1 MSETYTAVYA
11 REGDVWVAEI
21 AGQPDLR
28 GQGVSLGEAREQIRG
43 ALAGQLGAA
52 ASDLRIIDQIRP
64 PAAFKASQAEV
75 SGRTVAEKVK
85 MMSNMT
91 DAKTTEEW
99 ADELESADREP
110 GAVQWLREHP
120 GVTLGIDQ
128 LCHTV
133 TLAEEIARWG
143 EVDMSQAGEAPNGER
158 VAD

>member
-28 GQGVSLGEAREQIRG
+28 GQGASLGEAREQVRS
-43 ALAGQLGAA
+43 ALAAHQGASA
-52 ASDLRIIDQIRP
+52 ANLHIIDQIRP

-75 SGRTVAEKVK
+75 AGRTQADKIK

-91 DAKTTEEW
+91 DSKTTEEW
-99 ADELESADREP
+99 ADELQAADREP
-110 GAVQWLREHP
+110 GAVKWLKEHP

-128 LCHTV
+128 LCHTI

-143 EVDMSQAGEAPNGER
+143 EVDMGAPEEAVSSDR
-158 VAD
+158 VTE